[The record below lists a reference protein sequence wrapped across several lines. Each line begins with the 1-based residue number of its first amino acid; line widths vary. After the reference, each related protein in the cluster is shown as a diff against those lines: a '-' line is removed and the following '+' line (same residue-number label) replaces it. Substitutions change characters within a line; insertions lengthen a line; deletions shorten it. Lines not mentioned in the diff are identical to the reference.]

1 MSALQLI
8 TRERGDDQVRP
19 SPSEAPGMSTNAHP
33 ETCRC
38 ALHKKIEARRHDAY
52 RQLAFAILGS
62 GAPREDLALARAL
75 AEHAGLSKSANR
87 IAPIRFPRAA

>member
-1 MSALQLI
+1 MSLN
-8 TRERGDDQVRP
+8 D
-19 SPSEAPGMSTNAHP
+19 HP

-38 ALHKKIEARRHDAY
+38 ALHKKLEARRNDAY

-75 AEHAGLSKSANR
+75 AEHAGLTTAANR
-87 IAPIRFPRAA
+87 IAPLRYPRVA

>member
-1 MSALQLI
+1 MSMN
-8 TRERGDDQVRP
+8 D
-19 SPSEAPGMSTNAHP
+19 HP

-38 ALHKKIEARRHDAY
+38 ALHKKLEARRHDAY

-75 AEHAGLSKSANR
+75 AEHASKLRTANS

>member
-1 MSALQLI
+1 MSLN
-8 TRERGDDQVRP
+8 D
-19 SPSEAPGMSTNAHP
+19 HP

-38 ALHKKIEARRHDAY
+38 ALHKKKLEARRQDAY

-75 AEHAGLSKSANR
+75 AEHAGLTTSTTR
-87 IAPIRFPRAA
+87 IAPLHFPRVA